1 MALGLDATPESVGRK
16 TMDVKQYE
24 EKRGKLVELIDKGLK
39 LREGIPDKTSEALA
53 EIRRK
58 VFENQF
64 RIVLVSGFECGK
76 STTFNMLCG
85 GQEISPRGL
94 MVPTSATVVSAQ
106 NTIDQDRVG
115 TASIVWRS
123 DRELTMIFAKPLL
136 RIFKKIDK
144 KRFGAL
150 RQADEL
156 CDELKYPEDIP
167 LLKKAVA
174 LQVDE
179 ILDNRNHGILNEA
192 DIDSVRMAYIISN
205 FYGNPLIEK
214 LKKQKTFSVSEV
226 AKFITFPKK
235 YVREWMGM
243 EKCAYKPE
251 ECIFAFVRQVHC
263 YVQSEYL
270 ARTGSVL
277 IDCPGLFSS
286 SYDTAVAYEILENA
300 DAVWYIF
307 NGMAIGQ
314 TELKALKQIMAAK
327 PNSIFYTVNLS
338 AATFQLAQEVGIP
351 ECIQRIKQ
359 ETGIELKASEFHYYH
374 ALLALSTLQA
384 KRARDGRI
392 TPHDADEIERIH
404 VNRSSVTINGRYY
417 GQMMNRTTEGI
428 LDNNIKNALNNAFT
442 IEWECL
448 KESGVDP
455 YEECLSISGIDGIL
469 SAVENEV
476 LARKAK
482 SVLIDNGS
490 HKAIELIMSVENELK
505 VAESVLR
512 EAETKRSGEYE
523 SAKKKLEEFK
533 QFCNKCL
540 DRLRDDAIDHALALD
555 YWNEVINSST
565 DEVAEA
571 AAEKIVDYDLNEL
584 RKGLSEQIVNDTFAE
599 VVKPKATAWAN
610 QIKNGLNDQF
620 NKLVGAV
627 MQGIIEDTSRKWEV
641 IIKGEPMLENLPIPM
656 PVAGIDVLNTE
667 LLDRVIATAPG
678 VSPNIIVGSTVGA
691 TIGAFLGSWIFP
703 GVGTYV
709 GGVLGG
715 ALGAIFQGGMKRA
728 ARQQQI
734 SDSLKSELRK
744 FVADPEN
751 VESVV
756 RKQQV
761 RIEEL
766 RNEIIA
772 EFNGAFGTP
781 MRTLTEQYNAAER
794 LLSDASIEK
803 DKLIKKNQT
812 FRKGTLA
819 PLRSEIQQF
828 EKEVLRDCR
837 GRRK

>member
-1 MALGLDATPESVGRK
+1 
-16 TMDVKQYE
+16 MDVKQYE
-24 EKRGKLVELIDKGLK
+24 EKRGKLVELIDRGLK
-39 LREGIPDKTSEALA
+39 LREGISDRTSGALA

-106 NTIDQDRVG
+106 NTIEQDRVG

-144 KRFGAL
+144 KRFDAI
-150 RQADEL
+150 RQADGL

-174 LQVDE
+174 LQVEE
-179 ILDNRNHGILNEA
+179 ILDNRNHGIMNDA

-205 FYGNPLIEK
+205 FYGNPVIEK
-214 LKKQKTFSVSEV
+214 LKSRKSFSVSEV

-235 YVREWMGM
+235 FNRDWMTT
-243 EKCAYKPE
+243 EACAYRPE

-263 YVQSEYL
+263 YVQSDYL
-270 ARTGSVL
+270 SRTGSVL

-307 NGMAIGQ
+307 NGKAIGQ
-314 TELKALKQIMAAK
+314 SELKALRQIMAAK

-338 AATFQLAQEVGIP
+338 AATLQLAQEVGIP
-351 ECIQRIKQ
+351 DIIQRIKQ
-359 ETGIELKASEFHYYH
+359 ETGIELKGGEFHYYH
-374 ALLALSTLQA
+374 ALLALSALQA
-384 KRARDGRI
+384 KRVRGGTIAQ
-392 TPHDADEIERIH
+392 HDADEIERIH
-404 VNRSSVTINGRYY
+404 VNRSSTTINGRYY
-417 GQMMNRTTEGI
+417 GQMMNQTTERI
-428 LDNNIKNALNNAFT
+428 LDGNIKRVLNSAFN
-442 IEWECL
+442 IDWDLL

-455 YEECLSISGIDGIL
+455 YDECLCISGIDGVL
-469 SAVENEV
+469 SAIENEV

-490 HKAIELIMSVENELK
+490 HKAIELIKSVENELK
-505 VAESVLR
+505 VAETVLL
-512 EAETKRSGEYE
+512 EAETKRSGEYD
-523 SAKKKLEEFK
+523 SAKKKLEEFR

-555 YWNEVINSST
+555 YWNEVINNST

-571 AAEKIVDYDLNEL
+571 AAAKIADYDLNEL
-584 RKGLSEQIVNDTFAE
+584 RKGLSEQVVNDTFAE

-610 QIKNGLNDQF
+610 QIKNGLNEQF
-620 NKLVGAV
+620 NKLVGSV
-627 MQGIIEDTSRKWEV
+627 MKGIIEDTSKKWEV
-641 IIKGEPMLENLPIPM
+641 IIKGEPMLENLPTPM

-667 LLDRVIATAPG
+667 LIDRVIATAPG
-678 VSPNIIVGSTVGA
+678 VSPNVIVGSTVGA
-691 TIGAFLGSWIFP
+691 AIGAFLGSWVFP
-703 GVGTYV
+703 GVGTYI

-715 ALGAIFQGGMKRA
+715 ALGAIFEGGMNRA

-734 SDSLKSELRK
+734 SESLKSELRK
-744 FVADPEN
+744 FVADPIN

-766 RNEIIA
+766 RYEIIA
-772 EFNGAFGTP
+772 AFNAAFETP
-781 MRTLTEQYNAAER
+781 TRTLTEQYNAAER

-803 DKLIKKNQT
+803 DELIKKNQA
-812 FRKGTLA
+812 FRIGVLA

-837 GRRK
+837 VTV